1 MFHLRI
7 IDHVK
12 FYLERQLAKGAFY
25 QLLVAWLMV
34 VIISVLGGVLIT
46 AFHGPGE
53 LYSENIWWAFLRLTD
68 PGYLGDDEGIFRRFV
83 STILTVLGYVIFMG
97 TLVAIMTQWL
107 FRKMR
112 TLEQGL
118 TPVSLRRHIAV
129 LGWTSRTIPI
139 LLDVLGRGPL
149 LDTKDGKRGRTNIS
163 VLAED
168 ITEGASAQFYSNREL
183 AAQRKQVILR
193 SGSMLN
199 PEHLHRVAAANAR
212 VVIIPSRSSSQ
223 ENLLTAD
230 AEAIKVL
237 LSLNAQRPPEQLPLA
252 IVELQSA
259 DKIPLAL
266 HSYRGPLQLV
276 ASDVA
281 IARAFN
287 QSVVS
292 PGVSEVLDYLLVD
305 ANGCQLY
312 LSQARQLE
320 GQSWSQ
326 VGGHYQ
332 AAIPCGIVRQ
342 SEGRAEPILA
352 PPADTVVGKHDL
364 LILLANKERDIVFLP
379 AGEAVDEALPAA
391 DWQRSK
397 SAQNERSILVLGW
410 NARVPKF
417 IEQLQ
422 EATLGA
428 LQLTSISTMPKAE
441 RRDQLGEA
449 HQGWQFI
456 DADYTRPSV
465 LGKQDLSQYD
475 SIIVFATDRLD
486 SGEEADARSIV
497 TNQLLDYLLDE
508 KEQRPQVIVELTDPN
523 NAVYVSASKHKLS
536 SEVVQS
542 SAMISHLLAQLA
554 VFPQLRS
561 VYDNLL
567 DPDGVGLH
575 LRPMP
580 EGWGGRR
587 YFRQLQRAVAAEGAI
602 LLGVKQ
608 GSKRSQLNLSP
619 DTLVPCNQDTRLIVM
634 G

>member
-1 MFHLRI
+1 MFHLRL
-7 IDHVK
+7 IDHFK
-12 FYLERQLAKGAFY
+12 FYLERQLAKGALH
-25 QLLVAWLMV
+25 QLIAVWCLVGLLSVSAGVLVAAL
-34 VIISVLGGVLIT
+34 
-46 AFHGPGE
+46 HGPE
-53 LYSENIWWAFLRLTD
+53 EQFAENIWWAFLRLSD
-68 PGYLGDDEGIFRRFV
+68 PGYLGDDEGIFRRII
-83 STILTVLGYVIFMG
+83 STILTVLGYVLFMG

-107 FRKMR
+107 FGKMR
-112 TLEQGL
+112 TLERGL
-118 TPVSLRRHIAV
+118 TPVSLRRHITV

-149 LDTKDGKRGRTNIS
+149 LDPRYGKRGKTRIS

-168 ITEGASAQFYSNREL
+168 ITEGATAQFYSNREL
-183 AAQRKQVILR
+183 TAQRKQVILR

-212 VVIIPSRSSSQ
+212 VVVIPSHSNSPES
-223 ENLLTAD
+223 LLTSD

-237 LSLNAQRPPEQLPLA
+237 LSLSAQRPFDQLPLA
-252 IVELQSA
+252 IVELQSSE
-259 DKIPLAL
+259 KIPLAL
-266 HSYRGPLQLV
+266 HSYGGPLQLV

-281 IARAFN
+281 LARAFS
-287 QSVVS
+287 QSVVN
-292 PGVSEVLDYLLVD
+292 PGVSDVLDYLLVD
-305 ANGCQLY
+305 PNGCQLY
-312 LSQARQLE
+312 LSTANQME
-320 GQSWSQ
+320 GKTWAEVS
-326 VGGHYQ
+326 GHYQ

-342 SEGRAEPILA
+342 YEAKAQPILV
-352 PPADTVVGKHDL
+352 PSADTIIGKNDL

-379 AGEAVDEALPAA
+379 AGETMDEPLPAA
-391 DWQRSK
+391 NWQRGR
-397 SAQNERSILVLGW
+397 SAKDERSILVLGW

-417 IEQLQ
+417 IQQL
-422 EATLGA
+422 EGATLGA
-428 LQLTSISTMPKAE
+428 LQLTSISTMPKQE
-441 RRDQLGEA
+441 RLDQLEQV
-449 HQGWQFI
+449 HEDWELI
-456 DADYTRPSV
+456 EADYTRPSI
-465 LGKQDLSQYD
+465 LGKQDLSRYD
-475 SIIVFATDRLD
+475 SVIVFATDRLD

-580 EGWGGRR
+580 AGWGGRR